1 MLRTIVLLL
10 SVISGCSGVSF
21 EYKVELITPG
31 GSPFF
36 ANSTPSVTIVSAVGC
51 SQQLNITYFPD
62 SSGKLPDTVNI
73 YRTDSNFSITAAAG
87 LIPNTDAKAQNLIC
101 CSHYPLDR
109 NIELQKI
116 PKFQSSTCLGGEYN
130 LNYFDFFQ
138 CSLFTVDTIKNTKV
152 AAFYFIPPA
161 GSDITNNGMV
171 SFRVQ
176 PILDSRPGNPLIVNI
191 EIRQCNACILKG
203 EGLNAFAK
211 RFYTHWLQVKST
223 SLNPF
228 FDRMFCGQVFS
239 SNPEIDR
246 NPNQIMENSV
256 IRLGPLYS
264 VRTGDTLMS
273 LATKFGVTVNQSYAS
288 DGSIQLS
295 QSISPGQ
302 LGFYQLKRYAAAS
315 MYPPQDLLQQLW
327 WSTGLMPI
335 TCRFELSLLVSANLQ
350 SKGSDPRIRRIRRS
364 SLPGVQRR
372 FTIDRKNDCPVVD
385 RF

>member
-1 MLRTIVLLL
+1 MMLRTIVLLL

-211 RFYTHWLQVKST
+211 RFYTHWLQV
-223 SLNPF
+223 
-228 FDRMFCGQVFS
+228 FS

-273 LATKFGVTVNQSYAS
+273 LATKFGVTVNQLLFWNQFLRSTASYAS

-302 LGFYQLKRYAAAS
+302 LLCILPKTCYNSFGGAQPIFSQREVTQGFGGSAGVPYQILNGTS
-315 MYPPQDLLQQLW
+315 PL
-327 WSTGLMPI
+327 
-335 TCRFELSLLVSANLQ
+335 
-350 SKGSDPRIRRIRRS
+350 
-364 SLPGVQRR
+364 
-372 FTIDRKNDCPVVD
+372 
-385 RF
+385 